1 MFNRRYAEHVPETG
15 QEFLSYALDGVD
27 RMRQLIHALLTYSR
41 LGTRGKMAVLV
52 ESNGVIE
59 RVLAGLKPL
68 IDESKATVTVEQLPG
83 VMVDEAQLEQ
93 CCRI

>member
-1 MFNRRYAEHVPETG
+1 MVTSYIELFNRRYAEHVPETG

-59 RVLAGLKPL
+59 RAGRSEPL
-68 IDESKATVTVEQLPG
+68 N
-83 VMVDEAQLEQ
+83 
-93 CCRI
+93 R